1 MFSGLLVATD
11 IPDHPSLSK
20 YDEWVYLDY
29 VDKVGRLDIPQR
41 GEFIDREALAVSSCR
56 GVFVWGPMGSSCGG
70 PYTSAEYPMAGVTSA
85 DIHPP
90 TYFAANA
97 AIARSVRIVGLS
109 GDILTS
115 NRMVGAL
122 WLFLGLGLLVM
133 LAMDLGA
140 PLWSAVGAAGVIAA
154 LPIIRD
160 TNSYITPDA
169 LNVAIG
175 AAVLLTAVR
184 YARGVW
190 PWWALV
196 AIGAL
201 AGAIKTQNGLA
212 VGAAAVFLTWCAV
225 SSHGAKG
232 RVTRQMW
239 GAAGMVGG
247 FLVTQVGW
255 LVVRSLIAVGDRPDQ
270 GVAVPL
276 TFDLMTKESMAF
288 VLRLGLG
295 ELTPVP
301 TFAVLS
307 TAVLI
312 AGCIGALF
320 YRRVADEAW
329 GMAAAVTLLVFI
341 GSPIL
346 LVAEYVGLGEVVPSP
361 TRYGASLLA
370 GIGAVTATAFPTRVR
385 SAGFAAVGTGMV
397 ALVVVDALVN

>member
-1 MFSGLLVATD
+1 M
-11 IPDHPSLSK
+11 
-20 YDEWVYLDY
+20 
-29 VDKVGRLDIPQR
+29 VDRLR
-41 GEFIDREALAVSSCR
+41 G
-56 GVFVWGPMGSSCGG
+56 
-70 PYTSAEYPMAGVTSA
+70 
-85 DIHPP
+85 
-90 TYFAANA
+90 FAAVNA
-97 AIARSVRIVGLS
+97 AIAGSVRIVGLS